1 MGDIVIQ
8 EEIKK
13 LIEEIDVSDS
23 NYEKAT
29 NRYNSIANY
38 IKNSELDS
46 DRPDIYLQGSFKLG
60 TAIKPLTEDGAYDI
74 DIVCN
79 LTKLRRE
86 NQSQFSLKYDLGE
99 VVRRYSKA
107 QSMSNAP
114 EESKRC
120 WTLKYVDEYNFHID
134 ILPSVPLNDKDD
146 GYIAITDK
154 TKSNYFDISYDWET
168 SNPKGYAQWFRDIS
182 KYSIYREKIAK
193 RFYASI
199 EKVPEYKVRTPL
211 QRIVQILKRH
221 AEVCFEV
228 DIEHKPTSIIITT
241 LAAKQYQAACLLSD
255 NFLDVIT
262 YIIEHLKDGI
272 DNWEGRPCV
281 YNPINDAEIL
291 SGKWNKDDSYFEA
304 FEKWLLQLESDFN
317 IRDKELLYADKI
329 QYIKRSLFKD
339 GRKALPIVNVSSI
352 SHHQNSNWEE
362 CLIEKVSIK
371 AKYFR
376 DGFRWNE
383 INSGTALNKNGKLRF
398 EVQANGLRDYEIWW
412 QVTNTGKE
420 AERANA
426 LRGDFYNSELV
437 EGKKVREETT
447 FYTGHHYVEA
457 YLVKN
462 GICYGK
468 SLPFEVNVVD
478 GFSLDFRGRAR
489 R

>member
-13 LIEEIDVSDS
+13 LIAEIDVSDS

-46 DRPDIYLQGSFKLG
+46 DNPDIYLQGSFKLG

-79 LTKLRRE
+79 LTKLRRGS
-86 NQSQFSLKYDLGE
+86 QSQFSLKYDLGK
-99 VVRRYSKA
+99 VVKKYSKA
-107 QSMSNAP
+107 QSMSNEP

-120 WTLKYVDEYNFHID
+120 WTLKYIDEDNFHID
-134 ILPSVPLNDKDD
+134 ILPSVPLNEKDD

-221 AEVCFEV
+221 AEVCFED
-228 DIEHKPTSIIITT
+228 DIEHKPSSIIITT
-241 LAAKQYQAACLLSD
+241 LVAKQYQSACLLNND
-255 NFLDVIT
+255 FWDVIT
-262 YIIEHLKDGI
+262 YVIEHLKDGI
-272 DNWEGRPCV
+272 ENRNGSPCV
-281 YNPINDAEIL
+281 YNPVNDAEVL
-291 SGKWNKDDSYFEA
+291 SGKWDKDESYFEA
-304 FEKWLLQLESDFN
+304 FEKWLIQLESDFN
-317 IRDKELLYADKI
+317 IRNRELTFTDKVEYV
-329 QYIKRSLFKD
+329 KRSLFKNN
-339 GRKALPIVNVSSI
+339 GNQLPVVNVSSI
-352 SHHQNSNWEE
+352 SHHQKSKWTEY
-362 CLIEKVSIK
+362 LIEKVSIQ
-371 AKYFR
+371 AKYLR
-376 DGFRWNE
+376 DGFRWKE
-383 INSGTALNKNGKLRF
+383 IKSGTALNKHGNLRF

-420 AERANA
+420 AEMANA
-426 LRGDFYNSELV
+426 LRGGFYSSELV
-437 EGKKVREETT
+437 EGKKVRKESTL
-447 FYTGHHYVEA
+447 YAGHHYVEA
-457 YLVKN
+457 YLIKN
-462 GICYGK
+462 DICYGK
-468 SLPFEVNVVD
+468 SLPFEVNIVD
-478 GFSLDFRGRAR
+478 GFSLDFMKR